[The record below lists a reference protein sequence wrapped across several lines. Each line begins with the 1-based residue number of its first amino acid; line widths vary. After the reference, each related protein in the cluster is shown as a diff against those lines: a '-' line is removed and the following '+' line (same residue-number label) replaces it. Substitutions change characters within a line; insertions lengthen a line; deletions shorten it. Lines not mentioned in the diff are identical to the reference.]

1 MTKYINNLPINAFLS
16 TLLIMGCMTTHVFA
30 QTKLD
35 DATIF
40 AIFDQANMSDVWVG
54 RIGAK
59 KGYTEEVRTLA
70 KMVATDH
77 EAVEQMG
84 RDLAK
89 KLGVIPTPPEND
101 SSAANLAKTVK
112 MLQSKAGAEF
122 DKAYLR
128 HELAFHQSV
137 ITAIESTLLP
147 AAQHEDLKA
156 LINKVLPGLV
166 HHLAETKAVAA
177 KLGIRK

>member
-1 MTKYINNLPINAFLS
+1 MRKYINNFPANA
-16 TLLIMGCMTTHVFA
+16 LISILMITGCMTTPIFA
-30 QTKLD
+30 ETQLD

-59 KGYTEEVRTLA
+59 KGHTEEVRVLA
-70 KMVATDH
+70 KMVASDH

-84 RDLAK
+84 RELAK

-112 MLQSKAGAEF
+112 MLQSKSGAEF

-156 LINKVLPGLV
+156 LINKVLPGLI
-166 HHLAETKAVAA
+166 HHLNETKQVAA